1 MESIYLSL
9 NSISLPHHPIHSGTW
24 VFILICHKQA
34 GELLTAERQ
43 NMKQFKRILNQPY
56 LFLQLRMFIIVL
68 LTLMFA
74 ASGSRLL
81 AQPGPGTIRI
91 GGTGGALGTMQQLAK
106 AFKKT
111 HPDVNIVLFPSLG
124 SSGGISAVQEGA
136 LDIAISSRPLD
147 DAEHNRGLVAIEYAK
162 TPFVFVI
169 SSKSSIT
176 GLTTRQAVEIYEGGM
191 QSWPDG
197 SPIRLV
203 MRPERDSDTALL
215 KSMSD
220 AMKNAVRKQDVIFSS
235 GQDTG

>member
-1 MESIYLSL
+1 
-9 NSISLPHHPIHSGTW
+9 
-24 VFILICHKQA
+24 
-34 GELLTAERQ
+34 
-43 NMKQFKRILNQPY
+43 MKQFKRILNQPY

-111 HPDVNIVLFPSLG
+111 HPEVNIVLFPSLG
-124 SSGGISAVQEGA
+124 SSGGIRAVQEGA